1 MDLKLK
7 PINMKLNNEDLLA
20 LRERNEQRAAV
31 AKAALGTKWIMH
43 PANSP
48 KHLEKTSVLPQKKY

>member
-1 MDLKLK
+1 
-7 PINMKLNNEDLLA
+7 MKLNNEDLLA